1 MTPPDQQALFA
12 PDEVE
17 PDPVVAA
24 RPVGPVVSTAWS
36 ADGRA
41 TATFSACGAYR
52 YRLSR
57 VWDEDGPRCVFVM
70 ANPSTADH
78 LVLDPTVRRC
88 VAFARS
94 WGCGALE
101 VVNAFGIRSTD
112 PARIRAVADPVGA
125 GNDEAIVAAATSGSI
140 VVAAW
145 GVHGAHLGRETTV
158 RALLADA
165 GVELHALLVTRD
177 GHPGHPLY
185 VPGETTPMRWGG

>member
-1 MTPPDQQALFA
+1 MSPPDQQALFA
-12 PDEVE
+12 PEAVE

-24 RPVGPVVSTAWS
+24 RPIGPVVCAAWS

-41 TATFSACGAYR
+41 TATFSACGEYR

-57 VWDEDGPRCVFVM
+57 VWDEDQPRCVFVM

-78 LVLDPTVRRC
+78 LVLDPTIRRC
-88 VAFARS
+88 VAFARA

-112 PARIRAVADPVGA
+112 PARIREVADPVGA

-145 GVHGAHLGRETTV
+145 GVHGAHLGRETAV
-158 RALLADA
+158 RALLGDA
-165 GVELHALLVTRD
+165 GIELHALLVTRD

-185 VPGETTPMRWGG
+185 VPGETVPVRWDG

>member
-1 MTPPDQQALFA
+1 MTQVDQQALFA
-12 PDEVE
+12 PEVVE
-17 PDPVVAA
+17 PDPIVAA
-24 RPVGPVVSTAWS
+24 HPVGPVVSAAWS

-41 TATFSACGAYR
+41 TATFSSCGAYR

-112 PARIRAVADPVGA
+112 PMRLREVADPVGA

-145 GVHGAHLGRETTV
+145 GVHGAYLGRETAV
-158 RALLADA
+158 RTLLKGA
-165 GVELHALLVTRD
+165 GVELSALLVTRD

-185 VPGETTPMRWGG
+185 VPGETVPVRWGG